1 MVTAYARN
9 QLFKVNNKEMMQE
22 EYQERICFQI
32 ENLYKAYTH
41 REKNVGYFFLSV
53 RIQLIL
59 TCTYFKNYCQT
70 VMSRGTPSTSPI
82 VDLSEPILSLMT
94 FEQSPP

>member
-32 ENLYKAYTH
+32 VNLYKAYTH

-59 TCTYFKNYCQT
+59 TCIYFRTIAKLSCLVGHLVLQQLLIY
-70 VMSRGTPSTSPI
+70 RSPFF
-82 VDLSEPILSLMT
+82 P
-94 FEQSPP
+94 